1 MTTALIFAPAAS
13 GHVNVQR
20 IFYLT
25 LLACPRPTATGNLFI
40 GRVSVCSAKFSDL
53 PPLHAAGKELIL
65 LACIHCFHDDCWTKH
80 QKACEDKAESVHCP
94 TCRQP
99 VVMFE

>member
-1 MTTALIFAPAAS
+1 M
-13 GHVNVQR
+13 
-20 IFYLT
+20 
-25 LLACPRPTATGNLFI
+25 FI
-40 GRVSVCSAKFSDL
+40 GRLRVRPSKCFAL
-53 PPLHAAGKELIL
+53 PLLHAAGKELIL